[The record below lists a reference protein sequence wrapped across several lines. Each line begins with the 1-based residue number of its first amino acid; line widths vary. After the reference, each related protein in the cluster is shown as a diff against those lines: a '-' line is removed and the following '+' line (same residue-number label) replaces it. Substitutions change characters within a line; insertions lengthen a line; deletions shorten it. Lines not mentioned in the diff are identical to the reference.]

1 MPYELAFKPSALK
14 EWGKL
19 GASVREQF
27 KKKLAERLEAP
38 CVPGDALHGLEHH
51 YKIKL
56 RSSGYRLVYRVKDQS
71 ITVTV
76 VAVGKQERSKVYK
89 AAAARALG
97 RVPSSVALQR
107 GDFRFG

>member
-27 KKKLAERLEAP
+27 KKKLAERLEQP
-38 CVPGDALHGLEHH
+38 HVPSAALTGAANI

-56 RSSGYRLVYRVKDQS
+56 RQVGYRLVYLVEDQT

-76 VAVGKQERSKVYK
+76 VAVGKRDRNAVYD
-89 AAAARALG
+89 AALSRLKK
-97 RVPSSVALQR
+97 
-107 GDFRFG
+107 DE

>member
-27 KKKLAERLEAP
+27 KKKLAERLEHP
-38 CVPGDALHGLEHH
+38 HVPSAALSGAANI

-56 RSSGYRLVYRVKDQS
+56 RQAGYRLVYVVEDET

-76 VAVGKQERSKVYK
+76 VAVGKRDRNAVYDAALSRLK
-89 AAAARALG
+89 A
-97 RVPSSVALQR
+97 
-107 GDFRFG
+107 D